1 MHDWYADERGFTENY
16 CKTFYGCAIDDKDY
30 TDPITAIYSNVGEYN
45 GKIVDLKVTAVKWGA
60 VNKNHVGKM
69 EEILFHV
76 YYFTKINLH

>member
-1 MHDWYADERGFTENY
+1 MN
-16 CKTFYGCAIDDKDY
+16 KDY

-69 EEILFHV
+69 AKKLFHV